1 MAKKSKAKASKP
13 KKTPKRYRESRRDKL
28 LREFRITHAMAQK
41 KLKAMNAS
49 GLREFNMQFIRKWD
63 TILADPKY
71 GTKHGYWRQNATSMN
86 MKDLMKYTALLAQFN
101 TSEYNTTQ
109 YTEKY
114 VEDLKER
121 VGLDDNNRLKDTFRI
136 FREYGFAGRYD
147 STEMLNEIAIWY
159 NTTGRSGEDLGDWI
173 DALIDAYNENAP
185 AEANPLTTD
194 DIKDAI
200 KNYNNNVDIW
210 NNPTTYGK
218 ETTPEELA
226 EYQRQVFYAQWEDIL

>member
-1 MAKKSKAKASKP
+1 MAKKTKKAAKP
-13 KKTPKRYRESRRDKL
+13 YRETRRDKL

-63 TILADPKY
+63 TILSDPKY
-71 GTKHGYWRQNATSMN
+71 GTKHGYWRSNATSLN

-101 TSEYNTTQ
+101 TSDYNTVQ

-121 VGLDDNNRLKDTFRI
+121 VGLDDNDRLKDTFRI

-147 STEMLNEIAIWY
+147 STEMLNEIAIWH
-159 NTTGRSGEDLGDWI
+159 NTTGRSGEDLGEWI

-185 AEANPLTTD
+185 ENSNPITTD
-194 DIKDAI
+194 DIKEAI
-200 KNYNNNVDIW
+200 KDYNNDADVW
-210 NNPTTYGK
+210 NSANTYGK
-218 ETTPEELA
+218 QMTSEELA
-226 EYQRQVFYAQWEDIL
+226 EYQRQAFYAKWEDIL

>member
-1 MAKKSKAKASKP
+1 MAKKTKKAAKP
-13 KKTPKRYRESRRDKL
+13 YRETRRDKL

-63 TILADPKY
+63 TILSDPKY
-71 GTKHGYWRQNATSMN
+71 GTKHGYWRSNATSLN
-86 MKDLMKYTALLAQFN
+86 MKELMKYTALLAQFN
-101 TSEYNTTQ
+101 TSDYNTVQ

-121 VGLDDNNRLKDTFRI
+121 VGLDDNDRLKDTFRI

-147 STEMLNEIAIWY
+147 STEMLNEIAIWH
-159 NTTGRSGEDLGDWI
+159 NTTGRSGEDLGEWI

-185 AEANPLTTD
+185 ENSNPITTD
-194 DIKDAI
+194 DIKEAI
-200 KNYNNNVDIW
+200 KDYNNDADVW
-210 NNPTTYGK
+210 NSANTYGK
-218 ETTPEELA
+218 QMTPEELA
-226 EYQRQVFYAQWEDIL
+226 EYQRQAFYAKWEDIL